1 MEAVANL
8 QHKCCK
14 IASIRH
20 FCCNFA
26 ITACRPRLR
35 RPSACRSG
43 GAIRR
48 NSISS
53 CRRRG
58 RCVRRVP
65 SPSPGSLPALPSQ
78 SSASSPLAPLATPA
92 PHVAP
97 ATPFRLRASDSC
109 GTRRAMR
116 VTVVSPAS
124 MPCPRWSPTLEL
136 VAPARPAL
144 LACRPCCCRC
154 TVCKDAGVNART
166 PLHAITRY
174 RGR

>member
-8 QHKCCK
+8 QHIYCK
-14 IASIRH
+14 NASIGH

-26 ITACRPRLR
+26 ITVCRPRLR

-48 NSISS
+48 NGIPS

-58 RCVRRVP
+58 RCVRMVP

-78 SSASSPLAPLATPA
+78 SSASSSLAPLATPG
-92 PHVAP
+92 
-97 ATPFRLRASDSC
+97 TPFRLRASDSC

-116 VTVVSPAS
+116 VTAASPAS
-124 MPCPRWSPTLEL
+124 MPGPRWSPTLEP

-144 LACRPCCCRC
+144 LACRPCCRRC
-154 TVCKDAGVNART
+154 TVFKNAGANART
-166 PLHAITRY
+166 SPYAITR
-174 RGR
+174 